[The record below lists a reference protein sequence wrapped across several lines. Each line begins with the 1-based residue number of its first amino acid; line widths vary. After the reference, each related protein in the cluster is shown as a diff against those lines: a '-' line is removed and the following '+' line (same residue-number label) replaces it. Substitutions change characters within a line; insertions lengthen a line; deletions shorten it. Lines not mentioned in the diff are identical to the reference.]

1 MGFNL
6 KDYATVNDRIKEFHN
21 MYPNGMIVTKLI
33 EVAQIIDTPTGEQ
46 CNEYRVQAT
55 VTPNVL
61 EIPEKY
67 FTGTAAER
75 DNTGFVNK
83 TSAVENCETSAVGRA
98 LANMGIG
105 ADFAVASKEEVENA
119 KAKQAIFK
127 PKVKELSEI
136 DKLARECK
144 KASIINDAQYLT
156 FMKKRE
162 AGFYDT
168 IARVQTAKRGFESKL
183 EEASNVKEKNA

>member
-162 AGFYDT
+162 TGFYDT

-183 EEASNVKEKNA
+183 EEASNVKEENA

>member
-33 EVAQIIDTPTGEQ
+33 EVAQIIDTPTGEK

-61 EIPEKY
+61 EVPEKY

-105 ADFAVASKEEVENA
+105 ADFAIASKEEVENA
-119 KAKQAIFK
+119 KTKQAVYK

-144 KASIINDAQYLT
+144 KASLINDAQYLA

-183 EEASNVKEKNA
+183 EEASNVKEENA

>member
-21 MYPNGMIVTKLI
+21 TYPNGMINTKLLTV
-33 EVAQIIDTPTGEQ
+33 EQIIDTPTGEQ

-55 VTPNVL
+55 ITPNVL
-61 EIPEKY
+61 EIPEKQ

-83 TSAVENCETSAVGRA
+83 TSALENCETSAVGRA

-105 ADFAVASKEEVENA
+105 ADFAIASKEEVENA
-119 KAKQAIFK
+119 KTKQAVFK

-144 KASIINDAQYLT
+144 KASLINEAQYLA

-168 IARVQTAKRGFESKL
+168 VARVQTAKRGFESKL
-183 EEASNVKEKNA
+183 EEASNVKKDA

>member
-6 KDYATVNDRIKEFHN
+6 NNYALVNDRIKEFHN

-33 EVAQIIDTPTGEQ
+33 EVAQIIDTPTGEK

-61 EIPEKY
+61 EVPEKY

-105 ADFAVASKEEVENA
+105 ADFAIASKEEVENA
-119 KAKQAIFK
+119 KTKQAVYK

-144 KASIINDAQYLT
+144 KASLINDAQYLA

-183 EEASNVKEKNA
+183 KEASNVKEENA

>member
-21 MYPNGMIVTKLI
+21 TYPNGMINTKLLTV
-33 EVAQIIDTPTGEQ
+33 EQIIDTPTGEQ

-55 VTPNVL
+55 ITPNVL
-61 EIPEKY
+61 EIPEKQ

-83 TSAVENCETSAVGRA
+83 TSALENCETSAVGRA

-105 ADFAVASKEEVENA
+105 ADFAVASKEEVQNA
-119 KAKQAIFK
+119 KAKQAVFK
-127 PKVKELSEI
+127 PKVKELAEI

-144 KASIINDAQYLT
+144 QASIINDAQYLA

-168 IARVQTAKRGFESKL
+168 IARVQSAKRGFETKL
-183 EEASNVKEKNA
+183 QEMQNVKEENA

>member
-61 EIPEKY
+61 EVPEKY

-105 ADFAVASKEEVENA
+105 ADFAIASKEEVENA
-119 KAKQAIFK
+119 KTKQAVYK

-144 KASIINDAQYLT
+144 KASIINDAQYLA

-183 EEASNVKEKNA
+183 KEASNVKEENA